1 MSLEQAL
8 AENTAAIN
16 NLIAVMSKIPYKHT
30 EPQTSGEASAA
41 SVPGEAKIVKTAESP
56 AKDEAPAPPEF
67 VPVPAKAY
75 TYAEVAKRVTDVVS
89 KKGRDAA
96 KQILVRFGASK
107 LPEVDP
113 KDYAELMDAC
123 DSVENAK

>member
-16 NLIAVMSKIPYKHT
+16 NLIAVMSKIPYEHT
-30 EPQTSGEASAA
+30 EPQTSRAA
-41 SVPGEAKIVKTAESP
+41 SVPGEAKIVKTADIP
-56 AKDEAPAPPEF
+56 ATPEDAPA
-67 VPVPAKAY
+67 PAKAY
-75 TYAEVAKRVTDVVS
+75 TYSEVAKRVTDVVS